1 MNYTRLSFW
10 LFFFAVAGVCLVARV
25 VLRRI
30 LRTET
35 DTETNTVDLVLLALA
50 SLTMFAC
57 FSPLSCGILVVEA
70 GLTLLLT
77 RAAVQASTKGGG
89 KAILAANLFVLLGSL
104 AFFKYI
110 NPMLAAGAIGPG
122 GADGAVAAPWLP
134 PGISFYTFAMAA
146 FAIDSVREK
155 ERPPGLLLSGN
166 MFAFF
171 PLVLSGPIERKS
183 QLIPQL
189 RRFAFTLRLGDVAAG
204 LPWIVLGFFFKF
216 VLADNIGPFIHTQP
230 ADNAYL
236 VWLASLLFGLKLYFD
251 FAGYSFIALGVARL
265 FGVELQLNFLAPF
278 LSTSIREFW
287 RRWHVTLLTWL
298 RDYVYIPMG
307 GNRTGIWFVNV
318 LVVWLVSGAWHG
330 SSLNYL
336 CWGLLHAC
344 YLGLERLLSPIFKLP
359 RFLAWIVTF
368 TAVNFSWVVFYERDM
383 GTLLHKAR
391 ILATP
396 SAYSGRMLAEALGHY
411 PIGDILPLAGTL
423 VLALCIL
430 WCELVHKHEANP
442 YAVLLDAR
450 VATIL
455 AVCLP
460 LLSAGGTTPFV
471 YFAF

>member
-1 MNYTRLSFW
+1 MNYTSLSFW
-10 LFFFAVAGVCLVARV
+10 LLFFAVAGVCLAARV
-25 VLRRI
+25 VLRRV
-30 LRTET
+30 LHTES
-35 DTETNTVDLVLLALA
+35 NTVDLVLLALA
-50 SLTMFAC
+50 SLAMFAC
-57 FSPLSCGILVVEA
+57 FSPLSCGILIVEA

-77 RAAVQASTKGGG
+77 RAAVQAETRSRSR
-89 KAILAANLFVLLGSL
+89 AVLAANLFVLLGTL
-104 AFFKYI
+104 AFFKYV
-110 NPMLAAGAIGPG
+110 NPALTAGAAGAPL
-122 GADGAVAAPWLP
+122 APWLP
-134 PGISFYTFAMAA
+134 PGISFYTLAMAA

-155 ERPPGLLLSGN
+155 ERPPNLLLSGN

-171 PLVLSGPIERKS
+171 PLVLSGPIERKGH
-183 QLIPQL
+183 LIPQL
-189 RRFAFTLRLGDVAAG
+189 RRFAFTLRLPDAAAG

-318 LVVWLVSGAWHG
+318 LVVWLLSGAWHG

-344 YLGLERLLSPIFKLP
+344 YIGLERLLSPIFKLP
-359 RFLAWIVTF
+359 RFLAWVVTF
-368 TAVNFSWVVFYERDM
+368 TAVTFSWVVFYERDIE
-383 GTLLHKAR
+383 TLLHKAR
-391 ILATP
+391 TLVRP

-411 PIGDILPLAGTL
+411 PIGDILPLAGI
-423 VLALCIL
+423 LALSLCIL
-430 WCELVHKHEANP
+430 WCELVHKHDANP
-442 YAVLLDAR
+442 YAVLLDVR
-450 VATIL
+450 VAIFL
-455 AVCLP
+455 AACLP
-460 LLSAGGTTPFV
+460 LLSAGVSTPFV